1 MWGEARDHLKKHLK
15 LNENLGSMWVSPYS
29 SFLIQIVA
37 KNLGHFTIK
46 LAETTTIYLL
56 QTFLLEISTLA
67 AFWNPVINIK
77 YSVKIHEMF
86 HCQNFLFSAFHL
98 FIHSNKQKALAF
110 KLYDYFFYQKRC
122 HLPKSF
128 SWSYFPDEWLRLVQM
143 IN

>member
-1 MWGEARDHLKKHLK
+1 MQCTSVRRGTGPPQEASQTQRKSRF
-15 LNENLGSMWVSPYS
+15 NVSITLFLFSYS
-29 SFLIQIVA
+29 NSC

-98 FIHSNKQKALAF
+98 FIHSNKHKALAF

-128 SWSYFPDEWLRLVQM
+128 S
-143 IN
+143 